1 MRFRCDEWL
10 VDAATREIKRGAEA
24 VHVSPK
30 AFELLTTLIAERPRA
45 VSKPELLRRLW
56 PATFVTE
63 ANLANLVAEARSA
76 LGDAARRPRYIRTV
90 QRHGYAFC
98 GAVIEEASPAGPVI
112 SLWSCRLIWGK
123 REVALN
129 PGENMLGR
137 THEAAAWI
145 EAESVSRRHARVVVS
160 GQGASIEDL
169 GSKNGTFLNG
179 KRLREPQA
187 LAAGDLLRAGS
198 VDVRV
203 GVVAAL
209 GSTDTS
215 VNFPED

>member
-179 KRLREPQA
+179 TRVTGPRSLSDRDEIRL
-187 LAAGDLLRAGS
+187 GS
-198 VDVRV
+198 VRLTFRIH
-203 GVVAAL
+203 APPF
-209 GSTDTS
+209 STASHPDA
-215 VNFPED
+215 